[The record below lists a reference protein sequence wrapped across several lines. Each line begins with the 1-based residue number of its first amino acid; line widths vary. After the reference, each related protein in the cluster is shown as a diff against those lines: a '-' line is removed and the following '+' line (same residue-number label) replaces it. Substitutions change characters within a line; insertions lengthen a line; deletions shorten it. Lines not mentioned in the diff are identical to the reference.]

1 MQHSNIDPEFHQAI
15 EQLKAVLGE
24 TACFDFTNLDAA
36 RSITN
41 AMAEASI
48 SACPPRPNVNITQS
62 SIYDD
67 EFDINVKL
75 QIYTNNND
83 NENQPIILFIH
94 GGGYVMGGAHHAH
107 GNLTK
112 WCDELSAT
120 IISVDYRLAPEHPFP
135 AALYDC
141 YAALKW
147 VSKNPLDLNI
157 DNQRI
162 VIVGDSAGGGLASSL
177 TLYSRDHSDID
188 IAFQLLMWPMLDP
201 SNVKDA
207 DPAEPIKILWN
218 QASNKFAWNAYLE
231 KDIDSTIR
239 QYASPIY
246 IDDLNNLPAT
256 FIAVGDQDLFFDEG
270 KSFAIR
276 LQENAVSVDFKS
288 YSGGFHGFSVVNPT
302 AKISQQFNQD
312 VFNALAAS
320 LLK

>member
-1 MQHSNIDPEFHQAI
+1 MNHSNIDPEFHQAI

-24 TACFDFTNLDAA
+24 TACFDFSNLDAA

-41 AMAEASI
+41 AMAEAGI
-48 SACPPRPNVNITQS
+48 AACPPNPNVNITQS

-75 QIYTNNND
+75 QIYTNNNGKQ
-83 NENQPIILFIH
+83 NQPVILFIH

-120 IISVDYRLAPEHPFP
+120 IVSVDYRLAPEHPFP

-147 VSKNPLDLNI
+147 VSNNPLDLNI

-177 TLYSRDHSDID
+177 TLYTRDHSDID

-207 DPAEPIKILWN
+207 GPAEPIKILWN
-218 QASNKFAWNAYLE
+218 QASNQFAWNAYLTN
-231 KDIDSTIR
+231 DIDSTIR

-246 IDDLNNLPAT
+246 VDDLKNLPET

-270 KSFAIR
+270 KSFATR
-276 LQENAVSVDFKS
+276 LRENAVAVDFKS

-312 VFNALAAS
+312 VFDALAAAI
-320 LLK
+320 LK